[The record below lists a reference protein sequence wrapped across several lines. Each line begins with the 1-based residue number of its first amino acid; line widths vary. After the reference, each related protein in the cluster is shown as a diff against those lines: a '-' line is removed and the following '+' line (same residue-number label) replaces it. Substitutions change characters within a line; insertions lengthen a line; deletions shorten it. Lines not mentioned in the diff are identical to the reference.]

1 MVVDRRLIDARFG
14 DDRPNARAVI
24 APLGEQGDRSLQDVV
39 ARIFGRARHLHP
51 SKNSNNRL
59 NSAYARLRADAIA
72 DPLWRPRHIFFPPSY
87 RSFFGHKRMF
97 EFQMIV

>member
-1 MVVDRRLIDARFG
+1 
-14 DDRPNARAVI
+14 
-24 APLGEQGDRSLQDVV
+24 
-39 ARIFGRARHLHP
+39 LHP
-51 SKNSNNRL
+51 NKNSNKRL